1 MTSREL
7 DVAPV
12 TALKST
18 SVESSATTCSSCAQ
32 MQGRVRELL
41 SEREALVKALAREKE
56 RANALFLAYPPQVAP
71 QSSQPPMAP
80 PRGEIPMRYR
90 VVDSLNEN
98 FKRRLPALHQFT
110 RRAISFVRAAAL
122 E

>member
-7 DVAPV
+7 EVPSV
-12 TALKST
+12 TGLKST
-18 SVESSATTCSSCAQ
+18 PVESSATACSSCTQ
-32 MQGRVRELL
+32 LQGRVRELL
-41 SEREALVKALAREKE
+41 FEREALVKALAREKE
-56 RANALFLAYPPQVAP
+56 RANALFLSYPPQVAP

-80 PRGEIPMRYR
+80 PRGEVPMRYR
-90 VVDSLNEN
+90 VVDSFNEN
-98 FKRRLPALHQFT
+98 FKRRLPALHQFA